1 MKSELSLSER
11 EEIIKFFKD
20 SLNMDVSK
28 LSDDELKEELDD
40 LNTVLD
46 KKLRE
51 EEARYLN
58 LKKELINKRN
68 EYESLLKEMNDI
80 VTN

>member
-28 LSDDELKEELDD
+28 FSDDELKEELDD

>member
-28 LSDDELKEELDD
+28 FSDDEIKEELDD

-46 KKLRE
+46 KKLQE

>member
-28 LSDDELKEELDD
+28 FSDDELKEELDD

-68 EYESLLKEMNDI
+68 EYESLLKEMNDN

>member
-1 MKSELSLSER
+1 MKLELSLSER

>member
-1 MKSELSLSER
+1 MKPKLSLSER

-28 LSDDELKEELDD
+28 FTDDELEEELDD

-46 KKLRE
+46 QKLRE
-51 EEARYLN
+51 EEIRYLN

-68 EYESLLKEMNDI
+68 EYEALLKQMNEI
-80 VTN
+80 ATN

>member
-1 MKSELSLSER
+1 MKLELSLSER

-28 LSDDELKEELDD
+28 FSDDELKEELDD